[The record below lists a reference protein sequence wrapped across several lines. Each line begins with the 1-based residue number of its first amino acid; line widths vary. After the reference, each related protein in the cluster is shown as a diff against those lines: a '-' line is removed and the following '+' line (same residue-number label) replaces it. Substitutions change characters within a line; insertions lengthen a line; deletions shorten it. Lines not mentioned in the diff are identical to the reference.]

1 MTFRDQLDRFTSTRI
16 ATRYSNP
23 KYTKQD
29 REQMEKKYQKKK
41 KFHQSPRK
49 PSTFDHI
56 SRYVNQRNVNR
67 IFDTMDSITQGMPQP
82 NNSRPKYSKQPKNV
96 SQGIMR
102 EDNSN
107 ERFGYDMFNPKK
119 KKDSDFFKL

>member
-1 MTFRDQLDRFTSTRI
+1 
-16 ATRYSNP
+16 
-23 KYTKQD
+23 
-29 REQMEKKYQKKK
+29 MEKKYQKKK

-82 NNSRPKYSKQPKNV
+82 NNSRPKYSKPPKNV

-107 ERFGYDMFNPKK
+107 EIFGYNLFSNK
-119 KKDSDFFKL
+119 KKD